1 MNDQILVL
9 SNLVKTFE
17 GANEKLLIL
26 DHLSLEIS
34 KPQKIVITGES
45 GAGKSTLLNIIAG
58 LDSFNSGEIYAKDYE
73 VHKLDEQAL
82 SNYRMNYLGLIF
94 QFHYL
99 LKDFSALENVMLPA
113 LIAGTKKNEARKKAM
128 ELLADVKLSN
138 RVNHYPLQLSGGER
152 QRVAVARALINSPN
166 LILADE
172 PTGNLDKNNAQL
184 VKELLFS
191 IVDKHKKTLIH
202 VTHDIDIAKSAEV
215 WFSLE
220 TGKLKKV

>member
-1 MNDQILVL
+1 MSDQILIL

-17 GANEKLLIL
+17 SSNEKLLIL
-26 DHLSLEIS
+26 DNLSFEIS

-73 VHKLDEQAL
+73 VHKLDEEAL

-113 LIAGTKKNEARKKAM
+113 LIAEAKMRAM
-128 ELLADVKLSN
+128 ELLDDVKLSN
-138 RVNHYPLQLSGGER
+138 RINHYPSQLSGGER

-191 IVDKHKKTLIH
+191 VVNKHKKTLIL

-220 TGKLKKV
+220 AGKLKKI

>member
-1 MNDQILVL
+1 MSDSILIL
-9 SNLVKTFE
+9 SNLVKSFE
-17 GANEKLLIL
+17 SSNEKLLIL
-26 DHLSLEIS
+26 DNLNFEIFKS
-34 KPQKIVITGES
+34 EKIVITGES

-73 VHKLDEQAL
+73 VHKLNEEDL
-82 SNYRMNYLGLIF
+82 SNYRMHYLGLIF

-99 LKDFSALENVMLPA
+99 LKDFTALENVMLSA
-113 LIAGTKKNEARKKAM
+113 LIAGEKKNEAKIRAM
-128 ELLADVKLSN
+128 ELLEDVKLSN
-138 RVNHYPLQLSGGER
+138 RLNHYPSQLSGGER

-191 IVDKHKKTLIH
+191 VVDKHKKSLIL
-202 VTHDIDIAKSAEV
+202 VTHDTDIAKSADV
-215 WFSLE
+215 WCVLE
-220 TGKLKKV
+220 AGKLKKL

>member
-1 MNDQILVL
+1 MNDKILIL

-17 GANEKLLIL
+17 MANESLLIL
-26 DHLSLEIS
+26 DNLSLEIS

-58 LDSFNSGEIYAKDYE
+58 LDSFNSGKIYAKSYE
-73 VHKLDEQAL
+73 VHKLDENSL
-82 SNYRMNYLGLIF
+82 SDYRMKYLGLIF

-99 LKDFSALENVMLPA
+99 LKDFTALENVMLPA
-113 LIAGTKKNEARKKAM
+113 LIAGTNKNEAKMKAI
-128 ELLADVKLSN
+128 ELLDDVKLSN
-138 RVNHYPLQLSGGER
+138 RLNHYPHSLSGGER
-152 QRVAVARALINSPN
+152 QRVAVARALINSPD

-172 PTGNLDKNNAQL
+172 PTGNLDKNNAKL
-184 VKELLFS
+184 VKDLLFS
-191 IVDKHKKTLIH
+191 VVDKHKKTLIL

-220 TGKLKKV
+220 AGKLKKI